1 MEDKKNNTG
10 LIILFTFLFGILIG
24 VLISPESGSTTRS
37 KIKYKFNDL
46 LGNFK
51 LSMEKF
57 LDYLK
62 KIKVS
67 DCDQEGEKIV
77 RETIDKADQIMNE
90 I

>member
-1 MEDKKNNTG
+1 MEDKKNNG

-24 VLISPESGSTTRS
+24 ILISPESGMNTRS
-37 KIKYKFNDL
+37 KVKYKFNDL
-46 LGNFK
+46 LSSFK
-51 LSMEKF
+51 SSMEKI

-62 KIKVS
+62 GAKLS
-67 DCDQEGEKIV
+67 EGDQEGEKIV

>member
-1 MEDKKNNTG
+1 MEDKKNNG

-24 VLISPESGSTTRS
+24 ILISPESGMNTRS
-37 KIKYKFNDL
+37 KVKYKFNDL
-46 LGNFK
+46 LSSFK
-51 LSMEKF
+51 SSMEKI

-62 KIKVS
+62 VAKLS
-67 DCDQEGEKIV
+67 EGDQEGEKIV